1 MKARHSR
8 PYRMSN
14 CSAVDLFAMAYN
26 LLQQCRDSLGGRAV
40 VKIERERTLPP
51 AEAQIGEVVAS
62 PDRLPQWYARSGK
75 VELLEGAGLGR
86 RQRISSTWQGQESE
100 VDQVITAFEP
110 GRLLEWRHE
119 AERLG
124 GKPAPRFAL
133 ETVVRIKLE
142 AYGPDSTR
150 VVMESRQRPADADK
164 EQQIRGNS
172 EYLAKMFETSL
183 ERLEELLTKG

>member
-1 MKARHSR
+1 M
-8 PYRMSN
+8 
-14 CSAVDLFAMAYN
+14 
-26 LLQQCRDSLGGRAV
+26 
-40 VKIERERTLPP
+40 VKIQTQRTIP
-51 AEAQIGEVVAS
+51 APAARVWEVIAS
-62 PDRLPQWYARSGK
+62 ADRLPEWYARSDR
-75 VELLEGAGLGR
+75 VEVLEGAGLGR
-86 RQRISSTWQGQESE
+86 RQRVSSTWRGQESE
-100 VDQVITAFEP
+100 VDQVISAFEP

-119 AERLG
+119 SERLG
-124 GKPAPRFAL
+124 GMPAPRFAL

-164 EQQIRGNS
+164 EQQMRGNS

>member
-1 MKARHSR
+1 MRATADRTERRTVQPSI
-8 PYRMSN
+8 
-14 CSAVDLFAMAYN
+14 CSPWRTIYFISAGI
-26 LLQQCRDSLGGRAV
+26 RLGGRAV
-40 VKIERERTLPP
+40 VEIERERTIP
-51 AEAQIGEVVAS
+51 AAAAQIWEVVAS
-62 PDRLPQWYARSGK
+62 ADRLPQWYARSGK
-75 VELLEGAGLGR
+75 VEVLEGAGLGR

>member
-1 MKARHSR
+1 MVTIQS
-8 PYRMSN
+8 
-14 CSAVDLFAMAYN
+14 
-26 LLQQCRDSLGGRAV
+26 
-40 VKIERERTLPP
+40 ERTIP
-51 AEAQIGEVVAS
+51 APAARVWEVIAS
-62 PDRLPQWYARSGK
+62 ADRLPEWYARSEK
-75 VELLEGAGLGR
+75 VEVLEGAGLGR
-86 RQRISSTWQGQESE
+86 RQRISSTWRGQESE
-100 VDQVITAFEP
+100 VDQIISAFEP

-119 AERLG
+119 SERLG
-124 GKPAPRFAL
+124 GMPAPRFAL

-150 VVMESRQRPADADK
+150 VVMESRQRPADPDK